1 MVAEVLVEI
10 EKLDKTFTYL
20 IPSNLNIQIGIRV
33 LVPFG
38 KQRLEGFVV
47 AIKDEIPSE
56 YKLKEIIDVI
66 DENPIL
72 NSELLKLGKYIS
84 KKTLCSLTSAYQ
96 TMLPSA
102 LKAKINNKVNKK
114 TVLYI
119 RKIKEYTPTTE
130 KEENILN
137 LLNNKDISLKE
148 ANNISFYIVNK

>member
-56 YKLKEIIDVI
+56 YKLKEIIEVI
-66 DENPIL
+66 DDNPIL
-72 NSELLKLGKYIS
+72 NNELLKLGKYLS
-84 KKTLCSLTSAYQ
+84 KKTLCTLTSAYQ
-96 TMLPSA
+96 TM
-102 LKAKINNKVNKK
+102 
-114 TVLYI
+114 
-119 RKIKEYTPTTE
+119 
-130 KEENILN
+130 
-137 LLNNKDISLKE
+137 
-148 ANNISFYIVNK
+148 